1 MKINEINKGDLIAL
15 EFLSGECVAHA
26 LDIATQD
33 DVEVLQ
39 TGTGSSPT
47 IFNIERDGLHGAIF
61 LSHLR
66 NSGIHFDDV
75 SGEGHVPAMMQ
86 GKSAMMRDAAERQG
100 FDLVDLPMTTDLD
113 EDSVDVD
120 PREKE
125 VVGQFA
131 QLRDRLEN
139 TRWKMS
145 WDYNPAKEPSD
156 EVQYPPRV
164 SDPYYGAR
172 MSSSFPREGDTD
184 AIDAVRDIFGSAENT
199 HEGIEL
205 YVVGGMSFSS
215 TFDFKVILH

>member
-15 EFLSGECVAHA
+15 EFMSGECLSHA

-61 LSHLR
+61 ISHLR

-75 SGEGHVPAMMQ
+75 SGEGHVSPAMQ
-86 GKSAMMRDAAERQG
+86 GKSAMMRDEAERQG
-100 FDLVDLPMTTDLD
+100 FDVTDLPFTTDLD
-113 EDSVDVD
+113 EDGEGAD

-125 VVGQFA
+125 VVAQFA

-139 TRWKMS
+139 TRWKMA
-145 WDYNPAKEPSD
+145 WEYNPAKEPSD
-156 EVQYPPRV
+156 QVQYPPHV

-172 MSSSFPREGDTD
+172 MSSSFPRDGDTD
-184 AIDAVRDIFGSAENT
+184 AIDAVRDIFGSAKNT
-199 HEGIEL
+199 HNGIEL
-205 YVVGGMSFSS
+205 YVVGGMSPSS
-215 TFDFKVILH
+215 VFDFKVILH